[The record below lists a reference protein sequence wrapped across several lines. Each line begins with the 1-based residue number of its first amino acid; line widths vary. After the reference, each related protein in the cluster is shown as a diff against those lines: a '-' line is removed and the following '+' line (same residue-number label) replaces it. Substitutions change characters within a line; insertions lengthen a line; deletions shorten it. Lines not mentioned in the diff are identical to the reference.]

1 MIGFITCTE
10 PKRADRL
17 LADLADCLLAEGRA
31 VVGMV
36 LADIEGASA
45 CDMHLRLLPDGPV
58 VGISQDLGAGADACT
73 LDAGALEEAV
83 AAVGAR
89 LATAPEGA
97 ILILNKFGKQ
107 EAEGRGCR
115 SLIAQGLEAGLRVIL
130 SAPPETRGAFAAFAA
145 GFATEIA
152 PESAALAAFARAT
165 D

>member
-17 LADLADCLLAEGRA
+17 LADLADLLLTEGQP

-36 LADIEGASA
+36 LADIEGASP

-83 AAVGAR
+83 AMAEAR
-89 LATAPEGA
+89 LADAPEGSV
-97 ILILNKFGKQ
+97 LILNKFGKQ
-107 EAEGRGCR
+107 EADGRGCR
-115 SLIAQGLEAGLRVIL
+115 ALIAQGLEAGLRVIL
-130 SAPPETRGAFAAFAA
+130 SAPPETRAMFEAFAAD
-145 GFATEIA
+145 FATEIS
-152 PESAALAAFARAT
+152 PDLAALAAFARAKG
-165 D
+165 

>member
-17 LADLADCLLAEGRA
+17 LADLADMLLVEGLP

-36 LADIEGASA
+36 LADIEGVSP

-73 LDAGALEEAV
+73 LDAGALEQAV
-83 AAVGAR
+83 AMVGAH
-89 LATAPEGA
+89 LAQVPEGA

-107 EAEGRGCR
+107 EADGRGCR
-115 SLIAQGLEAGLRVIL
+115 QLIAQGLEAGLRVIL
-130 SAPPETRGAFAAFAA
+130 SAPPETRAMFDVFAAD
-145 GFATEIA
+145 FATEI
-152 PESAALAAFARAT
+152 PPDLSALAAFARAKA
-165 D
+165 